1 MVKLKMGKIKIL
13 IQITKDIWRLL
24 SVKRRKGLVCLLFCA
39 AVSGILEM
47 MSISLLLP
55 FVNYVLDIDS
65 LRNHERFGA
74 LFHGFND
81 TGTVFL
87 LSVLLII
94 CFFIKDL
101 ILILIR
107 NYQIAFANLVQRE
120 LSVTLMKAYISK
132 GYLFFTKS
140 KIHELC
146 RGIGGDIDGVRD
158 MIDNLISFII
168 NIFTLLFLGLLIA
181 ASNIVF
187 AAAVIVSFA
196 FIMYVFVSATKKKLK
211 KYGKDYQYYN
221 GMIGKYSLQAFKGI
235 KEILVNNKEKYF
247 IDHYNESYRRRNE
260 AQKKKVMTEESA
272 KRLIEVFIIA
282 GTALFMSISVL
293 NGNFN
298 MMLPQLAIVVMS
310 FVKMYPTVYAL
321 IFNMNALI
329 FGRPALEAAKNSFHG
344 FDVEKIYETD
354 YQYGK
359 KMSVESIKMDGV
371 KWIYPDTERVILD
384 DVCLTIKKGDCVA
397 IIGESG
403 AGKTTIADMMLGLYK
418 PVSGDIKV
426 NNISIYKDLVD
437 WLAMTGYVAQD
448 LFLAEGTIRQNVAFG
463 ICENDIDEEKVWDAL
478 DRANLSGFIK
488 KLDGGLD
495 TWVGENGIRLSGGQ
509 RQRIAIARVLYKDPE
524 FIIFDE
530 ATSAL
535 DTETEEAVMESIL
548 NLKKYKTMII
558 IAHRLST
565 IENCD
570 RVYEI
575 KDGKLIN
582 RSR

>member
-1 MVKLKMGKIKIL
+1 
-13 IQITKDIWRLL
+13 
-24 SVKRRKGLVCLLFCA
+24 
-39 AVSGILEM
+39 
-47 MSISLLLP
+47 
-55 FVNYVLDIDS
+55 
-65 LRNHERFGA
+65 
-74 LFHGFND
+74 
-81 TGTVFL
+81 
-87 LSVLLII
+87 
-94 CFFIKDL
+94 
-101 ILILIR
+101 
-107 NYQIAFANLVQRE
+107 
-120 LSVTLMKAYISK
+120 
-132 GYLFFTKS
+132 
-140 KIHELC
+140 
-146 RGIGGDIDGVRD
+146 
-158 MIDNLISFII
+158 
-168 NIFTLLFLGLLIA
+168 
-181 ASNIVF
+181 
-187 AAAVIVSFA
+187 
-196 FIMYVFVSATKKKLK
+196 
-211 KYGKDYQYYN
+211 
-221 GMIGKYSLQAFKGI
+221 
-235 KEILVNNKEKYF
+235 
-247 IDHYNESYRRRNE
+247 
-260 AQKKKVMTEESA
+260 
-272 KRLIEVFIIA
+272 
-282 GTALFMSISVL
+282 MSISVL
-293 NGNFN
+293 NGSFN

-344 FDVEKIYETD
+344 FDAAKIYETD

-397 IIGESG
+397 VIGESG

-437 WLAMTGYVAQD
+437 WPAMTGYVAQD

>member
-1 MVKLKMGKIKIL
+1 MGKIKIL

-221 GMIGKYSLQAFKGI
+221 GMIGKYSLEAFKGI

-293 NGNFN
+293 NGSFN

-344 FDVEKIYETD
+344 FDAAKIYETD

-397 IIGESG
+397 VIGESG

-437 WLAMTGYVAQD
+437 WPAMTGYVAQD

>member
-181 ASNIVF
+181 ASNIFF

-437 WLAMTGYVAQD
+437 WPAMTGYVAQD